1 MLLSWVQLIQG
12 EPQWTKKKINIP
24 AHARIR
30 LILFYQVTL
39 KATRSELPAC
49 CFIRFANL
57 IFIRLLSLIWSTY
70 DPTQRASQPN
80 GTMFLPR
87 WKCISLST
95 LYPCFIIKSIMLAY
109 VENAQINEI
118 PCQVFTATL
127 HPDIFS
133 HNTYTQLVVDC
144 LYGFSGCRLV
154 SHPIILGFKILVVNP
169 PHG

>member
-70 DPTQRASQPN
+70 DLTQRASQPN

-127 HPDIFS
+127 HPDIFA

-144 LYGFSGCRLV
+144 LYGF
-154 SHPIILGFKILVVNP
+154 
-169 PHG
+169 